1 MKMKKFLSVLL
12 VCLPVFTL
20 IGCSPKGNKAEET
33 IGTEQLTKTPTEAST
48 EALTEAP
55 VETSAAYVLNVPE
68 KDVAQLIEFEAADQL
83 EGSAA
88 EDTSD
93 ENGGKHLGQIKAG
106 GYAAFR
112 KMNFGEG
119 KYGKI
124 LVRAA
129 SAAQGGDMEI
139 RRGAADGGLLGTIH
153 IEGTE
158 GGSTWK
164 TFEAFIPS
172 AEALTGLSDIYFVFT
187 GTDNVYNLNWFQF
200 KQGPVDAAGRIEAEN
215 AAEAFD
221 VVAEDNT
228 DGEGARGIGG
238 VNNGDYSM
246 FDVDFGEGG
255 YAGATFRASSG
266 MEDGGDIEVHL
277 GAVDGEL
284 LGTVHID
291 GTGDRSSWQD
301 FSGTLEGIKNLTGV
315 QKIVLVYTNGGD
327 SLFDL
332 NWFRFDKAPFD
343 AANVIQVE
351 DFFESADVAVEA
363 NADGENQ
370 MGIGGV
376 NNDEYT
382 AYKINFSDGGYKKFT
397 VRASSAM
404 ESGGDVEIHI
414 GAIDGQLVGT
424 CHVDNTGD
432 WSTWADFTAD
442 CPDLTSVT
450 GEQTVYLKFV
460 NGGEWLFNVNWF
472 RFDK

>member
-1 MKMKKFLSVLL
+1 MKMKKLLSVLL
-12 VCLPVFTL
+12 ACLLVFSL
-20 IGCSPKGNKAEET
+20 IGCSKKDNKAEET
-33 IGTEQLTKTPTEAST
+33 IGEVTEQPTEAPT
-48 EALTEAP
+48 EEPTETP
-55 VETSAAYVLNVPE
+55 AAEVLNVPE
-68 KDVAQLIEFEAADQL
+68 KDVSQLIEFETADQL
-83 EGSAA
+83 EGPIV

-93 ENGGKHLGQIKAG
+93 ENGGKHLGGIQTG
-106 GYAAFR
+106 GYAVFK

-129 SAAQGGDMEI
+129 SATEGGDIEI
-139 RRGAADGGLLGTIH
+139 RRGAVDGGLLGTIH
-153 IEGTE
+153 IDGT
-158 GGSTWK
+158 GDWNTWQ
-164 TFEAFIPS
+164 TFEAFVPS
-172 AEALTGLSDIYFVFT
+172 VEALSGLSDIYLVFT
-187 GTDNVYNLNWFQF
+187 GTDYLFNLNWFQF
-200 KQGPVDAAGRIEAEN
+200 KPGPVDATSRIEAEN
-215 AAEAFD
+215 ATEAFD
-221 VVAEDNT
+221 VVVEDNT
-228 DGEGARGIGG
+228 DEEGAKGIGG

-255 YAGATFRASSG
+255 LAGATFRASSG
-266 MEDGGDIEVHL
+266 MEDGGDVEVRL
-277 GAVDGEL
+277 NAVDGEL

-291 GTGDRSSWQD
+291 GTGDWNNWQD
-301 FSGTLEGIKNLTGV
+301 FSGTLDGVKSLTGV
-315 QKIVLVYTNGGD
+315 QKVVLVYRNGGD
-327 SLFDL
+327 FLFNL
-332 NWFRFDKAPFD
+332 NWFRFDKAPLD

-382 AYKINFSDGGYKKFT
+382 AYKINFGDGGYKKFA

-404 ESGGDVEIHI
+404 ELGGDVEIHI
-414 GAIDGQLVGT
+414 GALDGQLIGT

-442 CPDLTSVT
+442 CPDLASVK

-460 NGGEWLFNVNWF
+460 NGGDWLFNVNWF
-472 RFDK
+472 QFGK